1 MTMQVAV
8 LFPGQGSQYAGMAD
22 PWLEHDASRAL
33 LERASEVLGWNVAEQ
48 SRDDDALKRTDVV
61 QPAVFACDLAAFE
74 VLKSEGVSFAAA
86 AGHSLGEY
94 AALVAAGA
102 LRFDD
107 ALRTLDVR
115 AKAMQQASQQ
125 NPGAMTALIGM
136 SPRDVR
142 ELVDVAGRG
151 DVLQVANENGPRQVV
166 VSGSLAAIERA
177 EELCRSRGWR
187 SIRLKVAGAFHS
199 PLMEPAVQPVR
210 EAISRVHLST
220 PAFPVVPNA
229 SGKPTTQPHA
239 LRDLLGRHIASPVLW
254 DASMRAM
261 AAMGVTWFLEAGPG
275 DVLGKLARRA
285 AEGSTVASVGT
296 PDEARQAARA
306 LREAASA
313 DASPEGA

>member
-1 MTMQVAV
+1 MQVAV
-8 LFPGQGSQYAGMAD
+8 LFPGQGSQYAGMAG
-22 PWLEHDASRAL
+22 PWLRHPASRDVI
-33 LERASEVLGWNVAEQ
+33 ERASDVLGWDVAAQ
-48 SRDDDALKRTDVV
+48 SGDDDALKRTDVV
-61 QPAVFACDLAAFE
+61 QPAVFACDVAAFE
-74 VLKSEGVSFAAA
+74 VLRAEGVRPAAA

-94 AALVAAGA
+94 AALVAAGT
-102 LRFDD
+102 LSLDD

-115 AKAMQQASQQ
+115 AKAMQRASDE
-125 NPGAMTALIGM
+125 NPGGMTALIGM
-136 SPRDVR
+136 SPQDVR
-142 ELVDVAGRG
+142 ELCDVAGRG

-210 EAISRVHLST
+210 DAISRVPFRQ

-229 SGKPTTQPHA
+229 SGKPTTQPLV
-239 LRDLLGRHIASPVLW
+239 LRDLLGRHIASPVRW
-254 DASMRAM
+254 EATMRAM
-261 AAMGVTWFLEAGPG
+261 VAMGVTRFLEAGPG

-285 AEGSTVASVGT
+285 AEGSTVASVGS
-296 PDEARQAARA
+296 PDEARQAAQA
-306 LREAASA
+306 SGDAASV